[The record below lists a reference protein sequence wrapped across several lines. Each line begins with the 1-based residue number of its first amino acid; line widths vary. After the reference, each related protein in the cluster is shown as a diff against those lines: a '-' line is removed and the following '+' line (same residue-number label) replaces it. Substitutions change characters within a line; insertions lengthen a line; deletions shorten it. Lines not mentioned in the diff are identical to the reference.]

1 MPATPSQTNHLHE
14 SSPVFSP
21 HPSVVPGLP
30 PNLPKKKEAPD
41 SHERRSNFSQ
51 KYFDVRVQRKTAA
64 MTEAVAGGW
73 WSLSGTTTAN
83 RQMVVSSLNVSKE
96 FADSAAPLTK
106 GALATFLSTE
116 MELHRKSRKKDER
129 ATGAGDQAHT
139 DYMKALDRAL
149 QAEDDFLEF
158 ASRKKE
164 TSNEKKA
171 KSERMTDK
179 GKAMRGKAFRTRESD
194 EDEDDSDDDA
204 KEKGAG
210 GEDGPDK
217 KKAKKARF
225 APAAFAQQC
234 MSNSELSRRDRV
246 ADQLLKRDL
255 KQKEINLETKKLEAR
270 ERESAALK
278 VEAEAQRKSE
288 TVKTDALVHM
298 VSQQAQ
304 LMPLLITSL
313 GEIAKSFSRA
323 SGK

>member
-1 MPATPSQTNHLHE
+1 MPATPSQTNQLHE

-21 HPSVVPGLP
+21 HPHVVPGLP
-30 PNLPKKKEAPD
+30 PNLPKKKEVPD
-41 SHERRSNFSQ
+41 SQERRSNFSQ
-51 KYFDVRVQRKTAA
+51 KYFDGRIQRKTAA
-64 MTEAVAGGW
+64 MTEAVVGGW

-83 RQMVVSSLNVSKE
+83 RQTVVGSLNVSKE
-96 FADSAAPLTK
+96 FADSTAPLTK

-116 MELHRKSRKKDER
+116 RELHRKSRKRDER

-164 TSNEKKA
+164 TSKEKKA

-179 GKAMRGKAFRTRESD
+179 GKAMRGRAFRTRESD
-194 EDEDDSDDDA
+194 EDEDDSDDDV

-210 GEDGPDK
+210 DEDGPDK

-255 KQKEINLETKKLEAR
+255 KQKEINLETAKLEAR

-323 SGK
+323 SSK